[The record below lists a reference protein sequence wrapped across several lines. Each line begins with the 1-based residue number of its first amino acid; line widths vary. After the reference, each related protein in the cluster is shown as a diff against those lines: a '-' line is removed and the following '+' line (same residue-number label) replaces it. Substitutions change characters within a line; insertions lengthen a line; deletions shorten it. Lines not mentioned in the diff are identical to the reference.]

1 MNEKQQKIFLKI
13 TTILLYI
20 LIGIAVIKYYY
31 YYSNYNSNYYYYF
44 KNENIENFEINPE
57 IPKVIYLSYKNKNIP
72 DYIINNWKK
81 LYPDYEVKLYD
92 NNDCIEFLK
101 NNFGNEG
108 DKYVDIFNYIKDGPI
123 KADFW
128 RVCVLYKNGGI
139 YSDIDVEPLVNVNEI
154 IDKDTS
160 FFTSTSFNKDSLN
173 PHFIVSPKEHIVLK
187 KCIDKY
193 LEMYK
198 NKIEYSYWGWSIV
211 TIMKEVFFEIFK
223 KYLNTDGVYFADNK
237 KYQMLKEVLPEGKTE
252 NVYCEYQGKRI
263 LNNRYNEYDPDK
275 HQFK

>member
-20 LIGIAVIKYYY
+20 LIVIAVIKYYY
-31 YYSNYNSNYYYYF
+31 YYSNYYYYYS

-81 LYPDYEVKLYD
+81 IYPDYEVKLYD

-128 RVCVLYKNGGI
+128 RVCILYKNGGI
-139 YSDIDVEPLVNVNEI
+139 YSDIDVEPLINVNEI

-160 FFTSTSFNKDSLN
+160 FLTSSAINPEQGLN
-173 PHFIVSPKEHIVLK
+173 PHFIVSSKEHIILK

-223 KYLNTDGVYFADNK
+223 KYLNTDGVYFADDK
-237 KYQMLKEVLPEGKTE
+237 KYQLLKEVVPEGKIE
-252 NVYCEYQGKRI
+252 NAYCEYKGKRI
-263 LNNRYNEYDPDK
+263 LNNRYNGYDPDK